1 MRKSAPAA
9 TGLRRP
15 SPVRKQRRS
24 PLPLWPFLLG
34 GIVALAVIVLAGLGL
49 RRLVVELPLFLTAA
63 GLPRSLA
70 MPMAIAPVWAAVFV
84 LVQGAQRFGRDRGQ
98 EAAGVAQTAEG

>member
-1 MRKSAPAA
+1 M
-9 TGLRRP
+9 
-15 SPVRKQRRS
+15 RKQRP

-34 GIVALAVIVLAGLGL
+34 GVLALAVIVLAGFGL
-49 RRLVVELPLFLTAA
+49 RRLVVELPLVLTTA

-84 LVQGAQRFGRDRGQ
+84 LVQGAQRFGRGQGQ
-98 EAAGVAQTAEG
+98 EAVGVARTAEG